1 MNTTSSHYLS
11 IHHNICST
19 VLAPTILRYIT
30 IWSLGSSVQR
40 AGDRVSTGPLGI
52 SHRALSLSPLSL
64 SPLSLPSLL
73 RRLRPGPGPEIS
85 RAGGPL
91 PSQNAKTAA
100 AEAAAAGG
108 GAEGRGAVHWSVVP
122 PSWRRRC
129 VSITGGGDAAKETA
143 EHAQWRRNGRRRRKK
158 RRFREGDSATGTL
171 QSAGGRICTPSA
183 RNAVSL
189 YRLAFDS
196 CRHVTVIP

>member
-64 SPLSLPSLL
+64 PSLL

-100 AEAAAAGG
+100 AEGG
-108 GAEGRGAVHWSVVP
+108 GGRGARGCSLERGASFLATEMCLHH
-122 PSWRRRC
+122 RR
-129 VSITGGGDAAKETA
+129 
-143 EHAQWRRNGRRRRKK
+143 GRRSQ
-158 RRFREGDSATGTL
+158 GDGRARTMETERPTAAQETPIS
-171 QSAGGRICTPSA
+171 GG
-183 RNAVSL
+183 
-189 YRLAFDS
+189 
-196 CRHVTVIP
+196 